1 MTGSRKPLIQDQIV
15 GKKEGAL
22 RILDRDRSLV
32 RQVER
37 WLEGEGLRRHGRGSQ
52 DRCLLRSLL
61 CFLSNLLRTRLEIGK
76 Q

>member
-22 RILDRDRSLV
+22 RILDRDRSLARHVV
-32 RQVER
+32 RR
-37 WLEGEGLRRHGRGSQ
+37 LDREGLRKLGRGSQ